1 MELKK
6 NNENKKSSELEKNK
20 ELLIKLLK
28 QKLENRIYN
37 LERRNQMHLNLMNV
51 TIHTIKEITKWSIN
65 ANNQIKEKTK
75 RNEKPLNQVLQKT
88 IIKNKKY
95 EKIEVRSNTR
105 KQSFRSKTPLRTKTT
120 KPLIPD
126 ETKALTV
133 NRNYIKSNKYFTIN
147 TKSEKLLDTKQK
159 SNSFY
164 IKKKKR
170 KSINNNLNIETDALR
185 RPSEISNKSNKTST
199 SKKKKNIETP
209 LRKKTP
215 FKKKNMIEKI
225 EKNNLSVKLNENKSS
240 EIVIN
245 SKIIKKVKKK
255 KDDITQMETAL
266 QKGEFL
272 TNNDP
277 LLISP
282 ITDLDFFI
290 DKKMSNSNIS
300 ISLDLKE
307 KEKEKLNLLINNID
321 DKIYK
326 NISDFLDIE
335 DLIKFKDTSKF
346 FHKLFIVYIEN
357 LLENDKIYFS
367 KKLKNLNIIDSIPQ
381 KQSINSF
388 NISKKCMKAIEL
400 LNEPSVNQFFFQK
413 TLVDDERL
421 IIYRIFFQLIKHPYK
436 NIEKYKK
443 EEFWEKCRY
452 FFSHETNGKVGE
464 LLQKIYDE
472 KMININGNNLYKIY
486 KLAYKDLDKIYPK
499 YFSNFCGTTGLITF
513 FIKDVLDFVGISNNE
528 NIQINAYWTY
538 NDIIEDLNSKI
549 DYLKNSKI
557 N

>member
-1 MELKK
+1 MELKI
-6 NNENKKSSELEKNK
+6 NNEKKKNSDPSKNK
-20 ELLIKLLK
+20 EILITLLK
-28 QKLENRIYN
+28 QKLENRIIK
-37 LERRNQMHLNLMNV
+37 LERRNKIHLNLMNE
-51 TIHTIKEITKWSIN
+51 TTQTIKKITEWSIN

-75 RNEKPLNQVLQKT
+75 KNEKSMNQTVQKT
-88 IIKNKKY
+88 INKNKKY
-95 EKIEVRSNTR
+95 EKIEVRSNIR
-105 KQSFRSKTPLRTKTT
+105 KQSFRSKTPLRTKTS
-120 KPLIPD
+120 KLLIPD
-126 ETKALTV
+126 ETKYLTV

-147 TKSEKLLDTKQK
+147 TKNEKLFDTKPK

-164 IKKKKR
+164 VKKKKR
-170 KSINNNLNIETDALR
+170 KSIINNNLNIETEALR

-209 LRKKTP
+209 SRKKTP
-215 FKKKNMIEKI
+215 FKKKNINEKI
-225 EKNNLSVKLNENKSS
+225 EKNNLSIKLNENKSS
-240 EIVIN
+240 ENVIN

-255 KDDITQMETAL
+255 KDEITQMETEL

-277 LLISP
+277 LLIAP

-290 DKKMSNSNIS
+290 DKKLSNSNIS
-300 ISLDLKE
+300 LCFDI
-307 KEKEKLNLLINNID
+307 KEKLNLLLNKLD

-326 NISDFLDIE
+326 NISDFLNID
-335 DLIKFKDTSKF
+335 DLIQFKNISKF
-346 FHKLFIVYIEN
+346 YHKLFIVYIRN
-357 LLENDKIYFS
+357 LLENDKIYFN
-367 KKLKNLNIIDSIPQ
+367 KKLKNLNIEDSIPPNQ
-381 KQSINSF
+381 TIINF
-388 NISKKCMKAIEL
+388 NLSKKSLKALEL

-413 TLVDDERL
+413 TLVDDKRL

-436 NIEKYKK
+436 NIEKCKK

-452 FFSHETNGKVGE
+452 YFSHEANGKVGE

-472 KMININGNNLYKIY
+472 KMINIDGNNLYKIY

-513 FIKDVLDFVGISNNE
+513 FIKDVLDFVGISNDE
-528 NIQINAYWTY
+528 NIQLNAYWTY
-538 NDIIEDLNSKI
+538 NEIIEDLDNKI
-549 DYLKNSKI
+549 NYLKNSKI

>member
-75 RNEKPLNQVLQKT
+75 RNEKPVNQVLQKT

-95 EKIEVRSNTR
+95 EKIEVRSNTK

-240 EIVIN
+240 ENVIN

-307 KEKEKLNLLINNID
+307 KEKEKLNLLIYNID

-357 LLENDKIYFS
+357 LLENDKIYFN

-413 TLVDDERL
+413 ALVDDERL

-452 FFSHETNGKVGE
+452 FFSHEANGKVGE

-538 NDIIEDLNSKI
+538 NDIIEDLNHKI